1 MALSV
6 GERTAETENVT
17 IVVSEPSGLGKFM
30 LIILYF
36 AICLLV
42 AFLGRNRGLGF
53 LATLLLSI
61 LLTPLVATIILLI
74 IRGAAE
80 QPPVAQRA
88 ALAGGHGGHA
98 GHGEV
103 ICYRC
108 NHKREADKS
117 VEYCTHC
124 GEPL

>member
-1 MALSV
+1 
-6 GERTAETENVT
+6 
-17 IVVSEPSGLGKFM
+17 M

-80 QPPVAQRA
+80 QAPVVQHA
-88 ALAGGHGGHA
+88 ALAGGGHTAHGGN
-98 GHGEV
+98 GEV

-108 NHKREADKS
+108 NHKRQSDKT
-117 VEYCTHC
+117 VAYCTHC